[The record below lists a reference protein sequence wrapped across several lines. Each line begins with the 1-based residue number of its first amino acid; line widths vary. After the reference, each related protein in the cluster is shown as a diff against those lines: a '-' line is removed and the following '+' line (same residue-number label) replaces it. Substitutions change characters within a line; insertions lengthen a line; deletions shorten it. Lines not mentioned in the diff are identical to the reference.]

1 MVKKTP
7 KMFFRYQ
14 GEDQSLISIDRKNKK
29 WRGRSRYLLSVEVE
43 IIKDGNAIPAKV
55 VYVRNRNNRKD
66 YLCLLS
72 TDLSL
77 EENEIIRLYGKRWDI
92 EVFFKVCKKLNT
104 DFLEKRAPV
113 LFWITAQD
121 ADTAAVCGFGS
132 EHAFDGCTFSCSV
145 CAEHSEDLPLSGLNA
160 QIIYS
165 RFLFSVAF
173 GSAPTLH
180 IFLRC
185 WGADRRALRFAPWY
199 RLCSFLLQS
208 RVICFSLYHNYK

>member
-1 MVKKTP
+1 
-7 KMFFRYQ
+7 MFFRYQ

-29 WRGRSRYLLSVEVE
+29 RRGRSRYLLSVEVE
-43 IIKDGNAIPAKV
+43 IIKDGNAIPAKL

-77 EENEIIRLYGKRWDI
+77 EENEIIRLYGKRWEI

-113 LFWITAQD
+113 LPGITAQD
-121 ADTAAVCGFGS
+121 ADTAAVCDFGS
-132 EHAFDGCTFSCSV
+132 ENAFDGCTFSCSV

-160 QIIYS
+160 QITYWRFVFVSFCKIFYDDYFHIYPP
-165 RFLFSVAF
+165 FVCFGQKNNTKQKPGVIVEGLFFSSLLIF
-173 GSAPTLH
+173 G
-180 IFLRC
+180 
-185 WGADRRALRFAPWY
+185 
-199 RLCSFLLQS
+199 
-208 RVICFSLYHNYK
+208 